1 VADYGAGRRAAH
13 DGGAADRA
21 YLRCMPSSNAD
32 TRPHVVI
39 AGGGVAA
46 LEALLALR
54 EIGGER
60 LRLTLVAPDRHF
72 VYRPMAV
79 AQPFSLGHPERHALA
94 TIAADVR
101 ACLVNAAV
109 AEVMPGDHLVR
120 LTDGTTLGYDALL
133 VATGA
138 RGERP
143 FHNAITFG
151 ADGAPEALTGLVAD
165 LELGYARRV
174 AFVAPT
180 RDGWTLPLYEL
191 AVMTA
196 RHVWGM
202 GIDDVA
208 VTIVT
213 PEPRPLDVFG
223 AGPST
228 MVAELLAAEG
238 IEFVGGVHPIV
249 VRGAVLVEGR
259 RIAVD
264 RVVTMTMPVGPAI
277 PGLPDDGSGFVPV
290 DEFGR
295 ATGLEAVY
303 AAGDV
308 TSGPLKQGGLAAQ
321 QADAAAEAIAAA
333 LGIDIEPR
341 PYRPVLRG
349 MLVTGGRGRW
359 LRGPVGPTQADSKA
373 SMEAL
378 WWPPT
383 KIASRRLAPYLLGRE
398 EAGRLAAPLAGA
410 GAARVERRIDT
421 LPAGGAAR

>member
-1 VADYGAGRRAAH
+1 
-13 DGGAADRA
+13 
-21 YLRCMPSSNAD
+21 MSNSTAV

-54 EIGGER
+54 ELAGDR
-60 LRLTLVAPDRHF
+60 LRLTLVARDRHF
-72 VYRPMAV
+72 AYRPMAV
-79 AQPFSLGHPERHALA
+79 AQPFGLGRPERHELA
-94 TIAADVR
+94 AITQDAGAEF
-101 ACLVNAAV
+101 VNAAV
-109 AEVMPGDHLVR
+109 AEVIADEHRLRLV
-120 LTDGTTLGYDALL
+120 DGTKLPYDSLL

-151 ADGAPEALTGLVAD
+151 ADGAPEALTGLIAD
-165 LELGYARRV
+165 LQLEYVRRV

-196 RHVWGM
+196 RDVSEK
-202 GIDDVA
+202 GIDGVELS
-208 VTIVT
+208 IVT

-223 AGPST
+223 PGPSAA
-228 MVAELLAAEG
+228 VAELLDEAGVAFYG
-238 IEFVGGVHPIV
+238 AVHPIV
-249 VRGAVLVEGR
+249 VPGAVMLETR

-264 RVVTMTMPVGPAI
+264 RVVTLTMPVGPAI
-277 PGLPDDGSGFVPV
+277 PGLPDDGAGFVPV
-290 DEFGR
+290 DELGR
-295 ATGLEAVY
+295 AEGLEDVY

-333 LGIDIEPR
+333 HGVDIEPR

-349 MLVTGGRGRW
+349 MIMTGGTGRW
-359 LRGPVGPTQADSKA
+359 LRGPVGRTQTESA
-373 SMEAL
+373 SAVDAL

-398 EAGRLAAPLAGA
+398 QAERLAAPVAGA
-410 GAARVERRIDT
+410 HAVERQI
-421 LPAGGAAR
+421 G